1 MDFTCPRPSQG
12 KNCFQMQVREGRD
25 RSSQDS
31 AGSKP
36 TGKGTEELV
45 TFTGSRAREHQDQPC
60 FPVGRRASALGVC
73 YHGPSAKQNWGPGV
87 QAPVEISAEYTEYFL
102 SGTYLFLLETPAL
115 RQTRSRQHS
124 GPSPCPCVP
133 AVSRGH
139 VFLEDGTEP
148 AEAMMQGHAPSL
160 EHRGTKPGTDP
171 GGWGGLCWPLRPAE
185 PGAEPR
191 PGDALITKPFV

>member
-12 KNCFQMQVREGRD
+12 KNCFQMQVREGSD
-25 RSSQDS
+25 GSSQDS

-36 TGKGTEELV
+36 TGKGTKELV

-60 FPVGRRASALGVC
+60 FPAGSRASALGISVTMVPL
-73 YHGPSAKQNWGPGV
+73 PSKTGDLEFKHQWKSVQNIQNIFLVELKFISVRDASPQTDTQPAARGAIPVSLRPCSLPG
-87 QAPVEISAEYTEYFL
+87 ARF
-102 SGTYLFLLETPAL
+102 SGGWDGAC
-115 RQTRSRQHS
+115 R
-124 GPSPCPCVP
+124 GDDAPSP
-133 AVSRGH
+133 
-139 VFLEDGTEP
+139 
-148 AEAMMQGHAPSL
+148 

-171 GGWGGLCWPLRPAE
+171 GGWGGLCWPLQPAE